1 MFLREMFD
9 IMDERYKAQDDA
21 SIIRF
26 DDLRKTKLTLEQIN
40 QIRKE
45 AVDIAVIP
53 DNVRIIKDFMFPS
66 PNLMRVLVVQPEQ
79 KVIPIPNSSPPDIED
94 IVLSLIFM

>member
-1 MFLREMFD
+1 MFLKEMFD
-9 IMDERYKAQDDA
+9 IMDERYKAKDDE

-45 AVDIAVIP
+45 QETKSKEYDKELKTVKTMYATPKEDVA
-53 DNVRIIKDFMFPS
+53 
-66 PNLMRVLVVQPEQ
+66 
-79 KVIPIPNSSPPDIED
+79 PP
-94 IVLSLIFM
+94 L

>member
-1 MFLREMFD
+1 MKMFD

-45 AVDIAVIP
+45 QESKSKEYTKELETVKTMYAVPKEEAAPTV
-53 DNVRIIKDFMFPS
+53 
-66 PNLMRVLVVQPEQ
+66 
-79 KVIPIPNSSPPDIED
+79 
-94 IVLSLIFM
+94 

>member
-45 AVDIAVIP
+45 QESKSKEYTKELETVKNMYAVPKEEAAPTV
-53 DNVRIIKDFMFPS
+53 
-66 PNLMRVLVVQPEQ
+66 
-79 KVIPIPNSSPPDIED
+79 
-94 IVLSLIFM
+94 

>member
-1 MFLREMFD
+1 MFD

-45 AVDIAVIP
+45 QESKSKEYTKELETVKTMYAVPKEEAAPTV
-53 DNVRIIKDFMFPS
+53 
-66 PNLMRVLVVQPEQ
+66 
-79 KVIPIPNSSPPDIED
+79 
-94 IVLSLIFM
+94 

>member
-1 MFLREMFD
+1 MFLKEMFD
-9 IMDERYKAQDDA
+9 LMDERYSAKDDQ

-45 AVDIAVIP
+45 
-53 DNVRIIKDFMFPS
+53 
-66 PNLMRVLVVQPEQ
+66 QEQ
-79 KVIPIPNSSPPDIED
+79 KSKEYSKELTTVTKMYSTAKEEATPT
-94 IVLSLIFM
+94 L